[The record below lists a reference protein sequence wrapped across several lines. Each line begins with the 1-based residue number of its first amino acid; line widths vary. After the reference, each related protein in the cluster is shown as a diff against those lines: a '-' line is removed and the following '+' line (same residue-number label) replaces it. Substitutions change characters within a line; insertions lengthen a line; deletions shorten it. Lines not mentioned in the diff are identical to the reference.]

1 MRSEQFHSGGHV
13 ASIEQAVFWVTV
25 LFAGATFWISPHPPM
40 ADLPQH
46 AGQIALW
53 HNLLLG
59 TSKWQSLF
67 YVNYFTPY
75 LVGNGLALLLSFIM
89 PVAASLKLLL
99 ALSYYAFVSA
109 CVLSRRWMGGDRRL
123 DWLFVTGFFGLAYAY
138 GFFPFLIAVP
148 VGMLFIALAYRYAQ
162 RPVPALGVVLCFTG
176 LALFFSHGLVFLFAN
191 VIGVTLLLL
200 KRRSLRLLSVSAIPY
215 GALGL
220 MYLAYFLLRLRD
232 AGNAFAEQV
241 NPQWPG
247 LFSGLKHLLFFPI
260 GVPSVDWVYAPL
272 VPLLLCAPLML
283 GCRVN
288 WRNKAVFVP
297 ISILILW
304 LAFMPDSLMETF
316 FIGSRFAVFL
326 LPFYAFLFS
335 AAAPAP
341 NPVPTAWA
349 GFSLVGLAVPA
360 LCWVFLAIHAER
372 SMAFARE
379 SKSFDEVLAAAEPGY
394 RAKGLVVDIAS
405 ASTRNLLAYVNF
417 PLWYQVEKS
426 GLVDFNF
433 SAFATGVVR
442 YQNGKIPADGYRYF
456 FVRSTR
462 PLPEKFFA
470 GEACEPVLRK
480 YSGSWSVFENV
491 SC

>member
-1 MRSEQFHSGGHV
+1 
-13 ASIEQAVFWVTV
+13 
-25 LFAGATFWISPHPPM
+25 
-40 ADLPQH
+40 
-46 AGQIALW
+46 
-53 HNLLLG
+53 
-59 TSKWQSLF
+59 
-67 YVNYFTPY
+67 
-75 LVGNGLALLLSFIM
+75 
-89 PVAASLKLLL
+89 
-99 ALSYYAFVSA
+99 
-109 CVLSRRWMGGDRRL
+109 
-123 DWLFVTGFFGLAYAY
+123 
-138 GFFPFLIAVP
+138 
-148 VGMLFIALAYRYAQ
+148 
-162 RPVPALGVVLCFTG
+162 

-200 KRRSLRLLSVSAIPY
+200 KRRSLRLLPVSAIPY

-220 MYLAYFLLRLRD
+220 LCLAYFLLRLRD

-316 FIGSRFAVFL
+316 FVGSRFAVFL
-326 LPFYAFLFS
+326 LPFYALLFS
-335 AAAPAP
+335 APAT
-341 NPVPTAWA
+341 NPVPTARA
-349 GFSLVGLAVPA
+349 GFSLVGLAIPA

-394 RAKGLVVDIAS
+394 RAKGLVVDIAG